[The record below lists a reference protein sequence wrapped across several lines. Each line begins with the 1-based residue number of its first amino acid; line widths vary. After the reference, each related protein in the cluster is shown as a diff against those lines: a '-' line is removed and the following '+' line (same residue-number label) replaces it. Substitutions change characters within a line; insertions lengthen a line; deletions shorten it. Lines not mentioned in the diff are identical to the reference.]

1 MAKDKKKVNASEYK
15 KKKHFW
21 KDYRA
26 ELKKVNWLTPK
37 QLLNNTTAVIV
48 MVIVVSAIVFVLD
61 FTFETLN
68 NQGVERLKS
77 IVQQDESNTVD
88 NTVENNLT
96 NNTITDNTVDN
107 SVSNEISNETENN
120 VTNSNEVQE

>member
-1 MAKDKKKVNASEYK
+1 MADDSNKN
-15 KKKHFW
+15 KKHFF
-21 KDYRA
+21 KEMKA
-26 ELKKVNWLTPK
+26 EIKKVNWLTPK